1 MTKAIYP
8 GKFDPLTVGH
18 VDIIRRAS
26 KIFKEL
32 EVVIMDAPN
41 DPATFSVAKRIKMI
55 ELVIKELPNVSVCVG
70 DGLSVDFAKRRNAE
84 ILLRGIRAVMDYEHE
99 LQQATAN
106 MILAPTIETVF
117 LLTRPE
123 HSFMSSSAV
132 KQIALNQGD
141 LTKFVP
147 KEILPIIMAEFK
159 NQSSSD

>member
-18 VDIIRRAS
+18 MDIIRRAS
-26 KIFKEL
+26 KIFDDV
-32 EVVIMDAPN
+32 EVVIMDSPD

-55 ELVIKELPNVSVCVG
+55 ELVIRELDNVGVCVG
-70 DGLSVDFAKRRNAE
+70 DGLSVDFAKKRNAQ

-106 MILAPTIETVF
+106 MILAPQIETVF

-132 KQIALNQGD
+132 KQIAINHGD

-147 KEILPIIMAEFK
+147 KEILPIIKEEFK
-159 NQSSSD
+159 

>member
-8 GKFDPLTVGH
+8 GKFDPMTVGH
-18 VDIIRRAS
+18 LDIIRRAS
-26 KIFKEL
+26 KIFDEV

-41 DPATFSVAKRIKMI
+41 DPSTFSVAKRIKMI
-55 ELVIKELPNVSVCVG
+55 ELVIKEMSNVGVCVG
-70 DGLSVDFAKRRNAE
+70 EGLSVEFAKKRNAQ

-106 MILAPTIETVF
+106 MILAPQIETVF

-159 NQSSSD
+159 QD

>member
-32 EVVIMDAPN
+32 EVVIMDAPD
-41 DPATFSVAKRIKMI
+41 DPATFSVAKRIKMM
-55 ELVIKELPNVSVCVG
+55 ELVINDLPNVSVCVG

-147 KEILPIIMAEFK
+147 KEILSIIIEEFK
-159 NQSSSD
+159 RD

>member
-18 VDIIRRAS
+18 MDIIRRAS
-26 KIFKEL
+26 KIFDEV
-32 EVVIMDAPN
+32 EVVIMDSPD

-55 ELVIKELPNVSVCVG
+55 ELVIRELDNVGVCVG
-70 DGLSVDFAKRRNAE
+70 DGLSVDFAKKRNAQ

-106 MILAPTIETVF
+106 MILAPQIETVF

-132 KQIALNQGD
+132 KQIAINHGD

-147 KEILPIIMAEFK
+147 EEILTIIKAEFK
-159 NQSSSD
+159 QD

>member
-8 GKFDPLTVGH
+8 GKFDPMTVGH
-18 VDIIRRAS
+18 LDIIRRAS
-26 KIFKEL
+26 KIFDEV

-41 DPATFSVAKRIKMI
+41 DPSTFSVAKRIKMI
-55 ELVIKELPNVSVCVG
+55 ELVIKEMKNVGVCVG
-70 DGLSVDFAKRRNAE
+70 EGLSVEFAKKRNAQ

-106 MILAPTIETVF
+106 MILAPQIETVF

-159 NQSSSD
+159 QD

>member
-8 GKFDPLTVGH
+8 GKFDPMTVGH
-18 VDIIRRAS
+18 LDIIRRAS
-26 KIFKEL
+26 KIFDEV
-32 EVVIMDAPN
+32 EVVIMDAPD
-41 DPATFSVAKRIKMI
+41 DPSTFSVAKRIKMI
-55 ELVIKELPNVSVCVG
+55 ELVIKEMSNVGVCVG
-70 DGLSVDFAKRRNAE
+70 EGLSVEFAKKRNAQ

-106 MILAPTIETVF
+106 MILAPQIETVF

-159 NQSSSD
+159 QD

>member
-18 VDIIRRAS
+18 MDIIRRAS
-26 KIFKEL
+26 KIFDEV
-32 EVVIMDAPN
+32 EVVIMDSPD

-55 ELVIKELPNVSVCVG
+55 ELVIRELDNVGVCVG
-70 DGLSVDFAKRRNAE
+70 DGLSVDFAKKRNAQ

-106 MILAPTIETVF
+106 MILAPQIETVF

-132 KQIALNQGD
+132 KQIAINHGD

-147 KEILPIIMAEFK
+147 KEILPIIKEEFK
-159 NQSSSD
+159 

>member
-8 GKFDPLTVGH
+8 GKFDPMTVGH
-18 VDIIRRAS
+18 LDIIRRAS
-26 KIFKEL
+26 KIFDEV
-32 EVVIMDAPN
+32 EVVIMDAPD
-41 DPATFSVAKRIKMI
+41 DPSTFSVAKRIKMI
-55 ELVIKELPNVSVCVG
+55 ELVIKELSNVGVCVG
-70 DGLSVDFAKRRNAE
+70 EGLSVEFAKKRNAQ

-106 MILAPTIETVF
+106 MILAPQIETVF

-159 NQSSSD
+159 QD

>member
-26 KIFKEL
+26 KIFREL

-70 DGLSVDFAKRRNAE
+70 DGLSVDFAKKRGAD

-132 KQIALNQGD
+132 KQIALNHGD

-147 KEILPIIMAEFK
+147 KEILPIILAEFK
-159 NQSSSD
+159 QD